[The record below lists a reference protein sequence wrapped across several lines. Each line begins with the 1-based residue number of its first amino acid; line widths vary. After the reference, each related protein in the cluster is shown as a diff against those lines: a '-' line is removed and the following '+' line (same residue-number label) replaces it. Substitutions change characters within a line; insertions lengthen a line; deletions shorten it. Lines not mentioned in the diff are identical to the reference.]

1 VQPPKTNY
9 GVLIV
14 RKITAKCMGDL
25 LAKVYEKNGWVRTV
39 GESRTKRV
47 LEYYDLAMDQKKN
60 VFTAIEKGS

>member
-1 VQPPKTNY
+1 M
-9 GVLIV
+9 